1 MKYEDGQ
8 FFIPLDNAISTHIL
22 KYRLRDVS
30 HVPAYETITIWTAN
44 ELKLN
49 VCEIDYY
56 THGGESFSLAKRYDR
71 ITTDKGLVRLHQED
85 FCQASGRS
93 SNNKYEHEGGPSFA
107 ECLKLIQ
114 EHSTQPL
121 QDIPRLI
128 QWQVFNYLV
137 GNSDAHAKN
146 LSFLYGLDNTF
157 QLSPFYDLIAI
168 HAWPGH
174 IFNHNL
180 ALSIG
185 GESNIHKIKRSH
197 WEKLADDSA
206 ISFKLFDSAIGE
218 LSEGIIDAF
227 ERAQKRFVCEH
238 NKYPAFQQVKKALL
252 KNQKLL
258 QKAFE

>member
-1 MKYEDGQ
+1 M
-8 FFIPLDNAISTHIL
+8 
-22 KYRLRDVS
+22 
-30 HVPAYETITIWTAN
+30 
-44 ELKLN
+44 
-49 VCEIDYY
+49 
-56 THGGESFSLAKRYDR
+56 
-71 ITTDKGLVRLHQED
+71 
-85 FCQASGRS
+85 
-93 SNNKYEHEGGPSFA
+93 
-107 ECLKLIQ
+107 KLIQ
-114 EHSTQPL
+114 KHSTQPL

-168 HAWPGH
+168 HAWPSH

-185 GESNIHKIKRSH
+185 GESNIHKVKRSH

-227 ERAQKRFVCEH
+227 ERAQKHFVCEH